1 LRHFNILAKNNSK
14 LKIIKTM
21 VTITS
26 LWLPILVSAVVVFL
40 LSSIIHMLLG
50 YHNNDY
56 KKVPNEDDV
65 MDALRKF
72 DIPPGEY
79 SMPRAKSMK
88 DMGTDEYKA
97 KQNKGPV
104 AMMTVL
110 PNGEQSMSKNLILWF
125 VYSVV
130 VSVMAAYVAGRV
142 LGPDAYYLEVF
153 RFVGTTAFI
162 AYAVGGWQN
171 SIWWGQSWKTT
182 ALNTF
187 DGLLYAL
194 FTAGVFGWLW

>member
-1 LRHFNILAKNNSK
+1 
-14 LKIIKTM
+14 
-21 VTITS
+21 
-26 LWLPILVSAVVVFL
+26 
-40 LSSIIHMLLG
+40 MLIG

-56 KKVPNEDDV
+56 KKVPEEDSV
-65 MDALRKF
+65 MDALREF
-72 DIPPGEY
+72 NIPPGEY
-79 SMPRAKSMK
+79 SMPKASSMA
-88 DMGTDEYKA
+88 DMKTEEYKD
-97 KQNKGPV
+97 KVNKGPV

-110 PNGEQSMSKNLILWF
+110 PTGEHSMSKNLILWF

-171 SIWWGQSWKTT
+171 SIWWGQSWRTT

-187 DGLLYAL
+187 DGLVYAL